1 MYMDKQERDD
11 EFPGAPEIALA
22 DAGNQRCR
30 RFSDVTLA
38 TA

>member
-11 EFPGAPEIALA
+11 EFPGTPERTSA
-22 DAGNQRCR
+22 DAGNQSCR

-38 TA
+38 AA